1 MDYQKFLKCF
11 EGLIQLGLRFDYNR
25 VQEDKNLRG
34 QLQHAKY
41 MRQPPSQ
48 RHIFPIEHD
57 VYEVN
62 RAENRL
68 IRTALEIVCKN

>member
-1 MDYQKFLKCF
+1 
-11 EGLIQLGLRFDYNR
+11 
-25 VQEDKNLRG
+25 
-34 QLQHAKY
+34 

-68 IRTALEIVCKN
+68 IRTALEIVCKKLKMEQIGDWRKSYV